1 MTQLL
6 EPHAGVQPRTSPS
19 TASPEPGRRS
29 RSTLTVFVSACVA
42 YLVAGWQL
50 AIEHHAI
57 VLDAMARAANA
68 SYVISSRDPHLAAVG
83 FVWNPL
89 PSFAA
94 LPFLALSPWFPEL
107 RTQAFASN
115 IVSAIFMAGSVA
127 VIWQILREL
136 RIATAA
142 MIALTA
148 LYAIHPIILEYGAN
162 GDSEATLVFFLTLT
176 CLGLMRWL
184 ERRDLNSLLLIG
196 TALAFGYLSRQEFL
210 AAGGA
215 SLALILVVTYL
226 DARGSARHR
235 RWTAATEAAI
245 AGMPFVLA
253 IACWAGSAWMI
264 VGTAL
269 SYLDANALQVNS
281 AQSSI
286 ASVVGGTTVL
296 DRFGY
301 FLGELLHLEPLWSV
315 IVVAALAVSWGRR
328 DPRVLAPLVTFGA
341 VAGAQGVLFGAGSTF
356 GWLRFAITVVPL
368 TIVCSGLLLQPR
380 HSIEPGR
387 GGRRSPRASRRV
399 FIASLSMVAI
409 AASIVAIPSAVAG
422 MTTERFGREEAAS
435 VHLLPGYGWAPTG
448 ASYIRPH
455 AFDAYADIARYFDR
469 QHLRDG
475 SVLTDDTS
483 TFPLILAS
491 KRPRQFIIPSDY
503 DFERS
508 VADPA
513 AFKVK
518 YLLLSNGQTD
528 ALRSSYPIAGVGRK
542 AHISVG
548 TFVRSFDGGP
558 FQLYLFRVTHSITG

>member
-6 EPHAGVQPRTSPS
+6 EPHAGVRPRPSPS
-19 TASPEPGRRS
+19 TASPEPARRS
-29 RSTLTVFVSACVA
+29 RSTLTVFVTACVA

-57 VLDAMARAANA
+57 VFDAMARVANA

-89 PSFAA
+89 PSLAA

-107 RTQAFASN
+107 RTLAFAGN
-115 IVSAIFMAGSVA
+115 IVSAIFMAGSAA

-136 RIATAA
+136 RITSFVAV
-142 MIALTA
+142 ALTL
-148 LYAIHPIILEYGAN
+148 LYAVHPMILEYGAN
-162 GDSEATLVFFLTLT
+162 GASEATLVFFLALT

-184 ERRDLNSLLLIG
+184 ERRDLNSLLLVG

-215 SLALILVVTYL
+215 SLVLVLVCTYRDAL
-226 DARGSARHR
+226 GSPQRR
-235 RWTAATEAAI
+235 RWTALTEAAV
-245 AGMPFVLA
+245 AGLPFALA
-253 IACWAGSAWMI
+253 VACWAGSAFMI
-264 VGTAL
+264 VGTAT
-269 SYLDANALQVNS
+269 SYLDVNALQVS
-281 AQSSI
+281 ASRSGI
-286 ASVVGGTTVL
+286 AAVSGGADAFHRL
-296 DRFGY
+296 GF
-301 FLGELLHLEPLWSV
+301 FLGQLLLLEPLWSV
-315 IVVAALAVSWGRR
+315 IVVTALAVAWRRR
-328 DPRVLAPLVTFGA
+328 DPRIFAPLVTFGA

-356 GWLRFAITVVPL
+356 GWMRFAITVVPL
-368 TIVCSGLLLQPR
+368 TVVCSGLLVSTRSEPTPR
-380 HSIEPGR
+380 VAVR
-387 GGRRSPRASRRV
+387 TRRRARRV
-399 FIASLSMVAI
+399 STGVLTAGAIVA
-409 AASIVAIPSAVAG
+409 AVVAIPSAVG
-422 MTTERFGREEAAS
+422 GLTTERFGREEAAS

-455 AFDAYADIARYFDR
+455 ALDGFEGIARYFDR

-475 SVLTDDTS
+475 SVLTDNTT

-542 AHISVG
+542 ARLSVG
-548 TFVRSFDGGP
+548 TFVRSFDAGP

>member
-6 EPHAGVQPRTSPS
+6 EPHAGVRPRTSPS
-19 TASPEPGRRS
+19 TASPEPARRS
-29 RSTLTVFVSACVA
+29 RSTLTVFGTACVA
-42 YLVAGWQL
+42 YLLAGWQL

-136 RIATAA
+136 RIATVA

-148 LYAIHPIILEYGAN
+148 LYAVHPIILEYGAN
-162 GDSEATLVFFLTLT
+162 GDSEATLVFFLALT

-196 TALAFGYLSRQEFL
+196 TALAFGYLSRQELL

-215 SLALILVVTYL
+215 SLALILAVTYL

-253 IACWAGSAWMI
+253 IVCWAGSAWMI

-286 ASVVGGTTVL
+286 ASVVGGPNAL

-301 FLGELLHLEPLWSV
+301 FLGELLLLEPLWSI
-315 IVVAALAVSWGRR
+315 IVVAALVMSWRRR

-341 VAGAQGVLFGAGSTF
+341 VAGAQAVLFGAGSTF
-356 GWLRFAITVVPL
+356 GWMRFAITVVPL
-368 TIVCSGLLLQPR
+368 TIVCSGLLLNTRQE
-380 HSIEPGR
+380 S
-387 GGRRSPRASRRV
+387 SARASARTPRRAGSV
-399 FIASLSMVAI
+399 FTATLMAVAI
-409 AASIVAIPSAVAG
+409 VAALVAIPSAVGG

-455 AFDAYADIARYFDR
+455 AFDGYADIARYFDR

>member
-6 EPHAGVQPRTSPS
+6 EPHAGVRPRTSPS
-19 TASPEPGRRS
+19 LGPAETARRS
-29 RSTLTVFVSACVA
+29 PSTLYVFVTACVA

-57 VLDAMARAANA
+57 VFDAMARAANA

-94 LPFLALSPWFPEL
+94 LPFLALSSWFPEL
-107 RTQAFASN
+107 RTLAFAAN
-115 IVSAIFMAGSVA
+115 VVSALFMAGSVA
-127 VIWQILREL
+127 VIWRILREL
-136 RIATAA
+136 RASPFVAVT
-142 MIALTA
+142 LTL
-148 LYAIHPIILEYGAN
+148 LYAVHPIILEYGAN
-162 GDSEATLVFFLTLT
+162 GASEATLVFFLALT
-176 CLGLMRWL
+176 CLGLLRWL
-184 ERRDLNSLLLIG
+184 ERRDLNSLLLVG

-210 AAGGA
+210 AAGAA
-215 SLALILVVTYL
+215 SLVLILVCTYR
-226 DARGSARHR
+226 DSRGSPQRR
-235 RWTAATEAAI
+235 RWTAITEAAV
-245 AGMPFVLA
+245 AGLPFALA
-253 IACWAGSAWMI
+253 VACWAGSAFMI
-264 VGTAL
+264 VGTAT
-269 SYLDANALQVNS
+269 SYLDVNALQVNAS
-281 AQSSI
+281 RSGI
-286 ASVVGGTTVL
+286 AAVSGGTDALHRVG
-296 DRFGY
+296 F
-301 FLGELLHLEPLWSV
+301 FLGELLLLEPLWSAIV
-315 IVVAALAVSWGRR
+315 IAALAVAWRR
-328 DPRVLAPLVTFGA
+328 QDPRIFAPLVTFGA

-356 GWLRFAITVVPL
+356 GWMRFAITVVPL
-368 TIVCSGLLLQPR
+368 TIVCSGLLVNTR
-380 HSIEPGR
+380 REP
-387 GGRRSPRASRRV
+387 SAQAPAQTFRRV
-399 FIASLSMVAI
+399 RNVSTGVLVAVAI
-409 AASIVAIPSAVAG
+409 GAAVVAIPSAVGG

-455 AFDAYADIARYFDR
+455 ALDGFGAIARYFDR

-475 SVLTDDTS
+475 SVLTDDTT

-528 ALRSSYPIAGVGRK
+528 ALRSSYPITGVGRK

>member
-6 EPHAGVQPRTSPS
+6 EPHAGVRPRTSPS
-19 TASPEPGRRS
+19 TAPAEAARRS
-29 RSTLTVFVSACVA
+29 RSTLTVFVTACAA
-42 YLVAGWQL
+42 YLVAAWQL

-57 VLDAMARAANA
+57 VFDAMARVANA

-94 LPFLALSPWFPEL
+94 MPFLALSPWFPEL
-107 RTQAFASN
+107 RTLAFAGN
-115 IVSAIFMAGSVA
+115 VVSAIFMAGSVA

-142 MIALTA
+142 TVALTA
-148 LYAIHPIILEYGAN
+148 LYAVHPIILEYGAN
-162 GDSEATLVFFLTLT
+162 GASEATLVFFLALT

-184 ERRDLNSLLLIG
+184 ERRDLNSLLLVG

-215 SLALILVVTYL
+215 SLVVILVCTYL
-226 DARGSARHR
+226 DTLGSPQRR
-235 RWTAATEAAI
+235 RWTAATEATV
-245 AGMPFVLA
+245 AGLPFALA
-253 IACWAGSAWMI
+253 VACWAGSAFMI
-264 VGTAL
+264 IGTAT
-269 SYLDANALQVNS
+269 SYLDVNALQVNAS
-281 AQSSI
+281 RSGI
-286 ASVVGGTTVL
+286 AAVSGGTDALHRVG
-296 DRFGY
+296 F
-301 FLGELLHLEPLWSV
+301 FLGQLLLLEPLWSV
-315 IVVAALAVSWGRR
+315 IVVAALALAWRR
-328 DPRVLAPLVTFGA
+328 RESRILAPLVTFGA
-341 VAGAQGVLFGAGSTF
+341 VAGAQGVLFGTGSTF
-356 GWLRFAITVVPL
+356 GWMRFAITVVPL
-368 TIVCSGLLLQPR
+368 TVVCAGLLVTTPQGPSSPAPERTPR
-380 HSIEPGR
+380 RLR
-387 GGRRSPRASRRV
+387 GVSTTVLTA
-399 FIASLSMVAI
+399 LAI
-409 AASIVAIPSAVAG
+409 GAAIVAIPSAIGG

-448 ASYIRPH
+448 ASYIRPR
-455 AFDAYADIARYFDR
+455 ALDGFSAIARYFDR
-469 QHLRDG
+469 RHLRDG
-475 SVLTDDTS
+475 SVLTDDTT

-528 ALRSSYPIAGVGRK
+528 TLRSSYPIAGVGRK

>member
-6 EPHAGVQPRTSPS
+6 EPHAGVEPRA
-19 TASPEPGRRS
+19 ASAPTRQTTRSRRS
-29 RSTLTVFVSACVA
+29 RSTVTVFLTACVA
-42 YLVAGWQL
+42 YLVAAWQL

-57 VLDAMARAANA
+57 VFDAMARTANA

-89 PSFAA
+89 PSFAT
-94 LPFLALSPWFPEL
+94 LPFLALSPWFPAL
-107 RTQAFASN
+107 RTQAFAGN

-136 RIATAA
+136 RIAAA
-142 MIALTA
+142 AAIALTV

-162 GDSEATLVFFLTLT
+162 GASEATLVFFLALS

-184 ERRDLNSLLLIG
+184 NRRDLNSLLLLG

-215 SLALILVVTYL
+215 SLLLILVCTYR
-226 DARGSARHR
+226 DTRGRAHHR
-235 RWTAATEAAI
+235 RWTALTEAAV
-245 AGMPFVLA
+245 AGLPFALA
-253 IACWAGSAWMI
+253 VACWAGSAFMI
-264 VGTAL
+264 VGTAT
-269 SYLDANALQVNS
+269 SYLDVNALQVNAS
-281 AQSSI
+281 RSGI
-286 ASVVGGTTVL
+286 ATVVGGTDALHRVG
-296 DRFGY
+296 F
-301 FLGELLHLEPLWSV
+301 FLGELLLLEPLWSV
-315 IVVAALAVSWGRR
+315 IVLAALAVTWRRR

-356 GWLRFAITVVPL
+356 GWMRFAITVVPL
-368 TIVCSGLLLQPR
+368 TIVCTGLLLQPR
-380 HSIEPGR
+380 CQQTS
-387 GGRRSPRASRRV
+387 RARTPRRV
-399 FIASLSMVAI
+399 SGVPTAVLTTLAI
-409 AASIVAIPSAVAG
+409 LAAVVAIPSAVGG
-422 MTTERFGREEAAS
+422 MTTQRFGREEAAS

-455 AFDAYADIARYFDR
+455 ALDGFAGIARYFDR
-469 QHLRDG
+469 QHLQEG
-475 SVLTDDTS
+475 SVLTDDTT

-513 AFKVK
+513 VFRVK

-528 ALRSSYPIAGVGRK
+528 ALRSSYPISGVGRK
-542 AHISVG
+542 SHISVG

-558 FQLYLFRVTHSITG
+558 FKLYLFRVTHSITG